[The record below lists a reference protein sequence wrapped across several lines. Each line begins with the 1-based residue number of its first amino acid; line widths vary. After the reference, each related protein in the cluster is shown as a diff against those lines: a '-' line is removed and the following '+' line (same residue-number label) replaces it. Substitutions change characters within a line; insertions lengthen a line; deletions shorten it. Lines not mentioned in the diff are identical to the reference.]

1 MYKKI
6 DSDGLKEL
14 RGILGDGNLLTPE
27 DDLDAYAHDEV
38 AELWHLPEA
47 VARVHSTEQV
57 SEILKLAQIKRF
69 PVTPRGAGQGLSGGA
84 VPVFGGL
91 VLSLEKMDRILEIDE
106 ENLMISVE
114 PGVITGNLHREVEAV
129 GLFYPPDPA
138 SLDSC
143 SIGGN
148 IAENAGGPRAIKYG
162 VTKDY
167 VNGLE
172 AVLPSGEV
180 MELGAKVMKNVTGYN
195 LIQLLTGS
203 EGTLAVVTRILLRL
217 LPKPE
222 QRVDLLVPFNDFQ
235 AAGQSVSDIIK
246 ARIVPVALEFMER
259 DSVLAVEK
267 LIEKEVPFREAAA
280 HLLITLDGNDKNQ
293 IDRDYER
300 IGEICLEN
308 GAVDVL
314 VADTP
319 QMRDRL
325 WETRKLI
332 IEALQNLSPQHIMDT
347 QDIVVPRT
355 QLPQLLPRI
364 KDIGERYQLPV
375 ISFGHA
381 GDGNVHVNIIKDVA
395 EEVWKTQASKA
406 AAEIYRLA
414 VSLGGMVTGEHGIGL
429 TRKSFLSLGIDQAQI
444 RMMRG
449 IKEDFD
455 PNGILNPGKI
465 FS

>member
-6 DSDGLKEL
+6 DGDGLKEL

-57 SEILKLAQIKRF
+57 SEILKLAQKRRF

-106 ENLMISVE
+106 ENLMVTAE
-114 PGVITGNLHREVEAV
+114 PGVITGNLHREVEAA

-167 VNGLE
+167 VNGLQ

-235 AAGQSVSDIIK
+235 AAGKSVSDIIK

-267 LIEKEVPFREAAA
+267 LAEKEVPFREAAA

-308 GAVDVL
+308 GAIDVL
-314 VADTP
+314 VADNP

-355 QLPQLLPRI
+355 QLPRLLPRI

-381 GDGNVHVNIIKDVA
+381 GDGNVHVNIIKDVD
-395 EEVWKTQASKA
+395 EEVWKTQAPEA

-429 TRKSFLSLGIDQAQI
+429 TRKSFLSLGVDQAQI

-465 FS
+465 F